1 MKRFDWTWQSYSM
14 RGKFN
19 TKIQRF
25 VLKSR
30 EHVDHSLSS
39 SEKVKTWINFFTRLH
54 AGVQWGSSV
63 QPEKDFEDT
72 QENRGSAGKRC
83 GQVRKGL
90 LQDVC
95 QRQLMV
101 SR

>member
-1 MKRFDWTWQSYSM
+1 MKFF
-14 RGKFN
+14 K
-19 TKIQRF
+19 TKLEYYQ
-25 VLKSR
+25 
-30 EHVDHSLSS
+30 VDHSWFIN
-39 SEKVKTWINFFTRLH
+39 KVKTWMNYFTRLH

-63 QPEKDFEDT
+63 QSEKDFEDT